1 MWFPGSQAWP
11 IHQNAQVISLPT
23 VSVSSKSVLLVLVR
37 SPGSASA
44 WLRVGGKIGVLN
56 LPAVEKEIDNDS
68 CRQRR
73 QRRQHRRCRLH
84 VHCRRLRRRRRRS
97 AAPNSAVEA
106 ETTNLTSPLSLPIPV
121 GRGRRNDLPHD
132 ESSFLSSLPPSLP
145 SLAFSPHFLPLP
157 ASVPVYLV

>member
-1 MWFPGSQAWP
+1 MTLA
-11 IHQNAQVISLPT
+11 
-23 VSVSSKSVLLVLVR
+23 
-37 SPGSASA
+37 ASA
-44 WLRVGGKIGVLN
+44 
-56 LPAVEKEIDNDS
+56 AADFAFTAA
-68 CRQRR
+68 
-73 QRRQHRRCRLH
+73 
-84 VHCRRLRRRRRRS
+84 

-132 ESSFLSSLPPSLP
+132 ESSSLPPSLP

>member
-84 VHCRRLRRRRRRS
+84 VHCRRLHRRS

-132 ESSFLSSLPPSLP
+132 ESSSLPPSLP